1 MPIRSPEFSAWICV
15 ALFGC
20 AALPLIAANYDQGRA
35 YYDQVTYHYPA
46 IRHFLDG
53 GDFRDYSSATTPG
66 FHLLLAAVARAVSD
80 SERLLKLASLLIT
93 SVLIWMVSVRVAR
106 KVQSVALTIV
116 LLLPLL
122 FSIYFFPAGVWLL
135 PDNLAWLSVFW
146 VLELALEFHDT
157 RRWYVQ
163 AAAALAFAVLV
174 RQSNIWLCLV
184 VCSVAVAPCGERLDA
199 AQFARRFFAAALAS
213 LPCSIL
219 LGYFVILWHGMV
231 PPSFAERHSDLNL
244 AAIAYFAAIV
254 GFYGLFYLP
263 LVWSQVRGLTRTAA
277 ASRPLWWGALFGL
290 TAALLSPTD
299 WNPDAGRVSGL
310 WNLTRLL
317 PSWHHRS
324 VLITGLAVLGGAS
337 GALWLSLA
345 PGRLRVV
352 IIATAVG
359 FGLAQCLSHF
369 VYERYYA
376 GLIFLL
382 LLMLIRERRG
392 DPAAMPPLSLAGP
405 LAFAALNV
413 TILGAAL
420 L

>member
-1 MPIRSPEFSAWICV
+1 MHTRSPQFPAWICV
-15 ALFGC
+15 AIFGC
-20 AALPLIAANYDQGRA
+20 AALPLIATNYDHGRA
-35 YYDQVTYHYPA
+35 YYDQVTFHYPA
-46 IRHFLDG
+46 IRHFLYG

-93 SVLIWMVSVRVAR
+93 SVFIWMVSVRLAR
-106 KVQSVALTIV
+106 RVHSATVTIV

-146 VLELALEFHDT
+146 VLELALEFRDSW
-157 RRWYVQ
+157 RWYVQ
-163 AAAALAFAVLV
+163 AAAALAFAVFV

-184 VCSVAVAPCGERLDA
+184 VCSIAAAPCGEESDA
-199 AQFARRFFAAALAS
+199 AQVVRRFSAAALAS
-213 LPCSIL
+213 LPCAII

-244 AAIAYFAAIV
+244 AAIAYFAAVV

-263 LVWSQVRGLTRTAA
+263 LVWNQLRGLARTAA
-277 ASRPLWWGALFGL
+277 VSRRLWWGSLFGL
-290 TAALLSPTD
+290 TAALLSATD

-310 WNLTRLL
+310 WNLARLL

-337 GALWLSLA
+337 GALWLSVA
-345 PGRLRVV
+345 PRRLRVV
-352 IIATAVG
+352 IISAAVG
-359 FGLAQCLSHF
+359 FGLTQCTSHF

-392 DPAAMPPLSLAGP
+392 DPAAMHPLSLAGP